1 MWLTMIVVQARP
13 HVLPT
18 IRGALAAA
26 TRALLLL
33 SVVTTTTA
41 PARTAAADATAAVP
55 ATSDAALVPP
65 MVAFHLR
72 DAGGRPLAT
81 QDDVLGDLPALAVL
95 DTGAGTHLLSHDTA
109 LRFGVRAD
117 TGARWVETGL
127 SGEHALA
134 VSAPYT
140 VALDAGTPL
149 LLPAQRLLLND
160 VPATAATMLTNPGA
174 IVDVIGMPAL
184 ERAIVELRLDATLGL
199 PAASLLP
206 AGGAVHADRWVPLAL
221 VDFNHRHHPGN
232 RGAPPTM
239 AANPVLRG
247 VHVVRGTHD
256 VRGDWLLDTG
266 SAVTVLSTAGARAL
280 GLAEP
285 APLSAPVGGI
295 SGSEAL
301 RGWRVDRIELPT
313 TADGVLTVTDAAIFV
328 HDVTTVTDDGTRTTL
343 DGILGTNLLAAFAR
357 VVIDVPHAR
366 LGFDLPPAD
375 DDLGK
380 PRSLH
385 R

>member
-1 MWLTMIVVQARP
+1 MSVVQAMP
-13 HVLPT
+13 QFVPT
-18 IRGALAAA
+18 TRGAVAAA
-26 TRALLLL
+26 MRALLLL
-33 SVVTTTTA
+33 IVVTTTA
-41 PARTAAADATAAVP
+41 QVRAAAGGVTSAVP

-65 MVAFHLR
+65 MVAFSLR
-72 DAGGRPLAT
+72 DAGGRSLAT
-81 QDDVLGDLPALAVL
+81 PDDALGDLPALAVL

-109 LRFGVRAD
+109 LRFGARAD
-117 TGARWVETGL
+117 AGARWVETGL
-127 SGEHALA
+127 SGEHTLA
-134 VSAPYT
+134 VSTPYT

-160 VPATAATMLTNPGA
+160 VPATAAAVLSNPGA
-174 IVDVIGMPAL
+174 IVDVVGMPAL
-184 ERAIVELRLDATLGL
+184 EHAIVELRLDAALGL
-199 PAASLLP
+199 PAVLLLP
-206 AGGAVHADRWVPLAL
+206 AGGTVHADRWVPLAL
-221 VDFNHRHHPGN
+221 VDFNHRRHPDN

-247 VHVVRGTHD
+247 VRVVCGTRD

-266 SAVTVLSTAGARAL
+266 SAVTLLSTAGARAL
-280 GLAEP
+280 ALAEP

-313 TADGVLTVTDAAIFV
+313 TTDGVLTVTDAAIFV

-343 DGILGTNLLAAFAR
+343 DGILGANLLAAFAR

-375 DDLGK
+375 DDLRR
-380 PRSLH
+380 PRSP
-385 R
+385 RR